1 MLEAVEQRITT
12 SIDVSHVIER
22 KRTALHAHVSQFS
35 SSLAGKL
42 PAAQFSYAFGT
53 ETYIRTRDTTGTPIP
68 EDDLFAGLPNR
79 SRTTLDL

>member
-1 MLEAVEQRITT
+1 MKIHALPR
-12 SIDVSHVIER
+12 SIRPV
-22 KRTALHAHVSQFS
+22 

-42 PAAQFSYAFGT
+42 PTAQFSYAFGT

-68 EDDLFAGLPNR
+68 EDDLFAGLLDR